1 MKRPFPVLV
10 VDDEEIIRDL
20 LADAAA
26 GRGFA
31 VRAAAS
37 GEEAL
42 ACVREKAYPLVV
54 LDVNLPGQSGKE
66 TAAKIARLRPE
77 TRFVILTGGGSSA
90 AEDFK
95 GLPGVKG
102 FFCKPFSIVEF
113 LEFLEKQAAR

>member
-20 LADAAA
+20 LADAAS

-31 VRAAAS
+31 VRSAAS

>member
-1 MKRPFPVLV
+1 MKRPFSVLV

-31 VRAAAS
+31 VCAAAS

-42 ACVREKAYPLVV
+42 ACLREQAYPLVV
-54 LDVNLPGQSGKE
+54 LDVNLPGKSGKE
-66 TAAKIARLRPE
+66 TAAEIARIRPE
-77 TRFVILTGGGSSA
+77 TRFVILTGEGNA
-90 AEDFK
+90 AAREFK
-95 GLPGVKG
+95 GLAGVEG